1 MTRPIHQLASI
12 PAPRP
17 GAWHK
22 RAHLSASVAVAA
34 SPARFR
40 RTSPQFSLEH
50 STSLILGIAGAA
62 ICVNEFLFLGS
73 LPTRTRTP
81 RILESPSRSL
91 SLEREG
97 ERPREAGC
105 RRDWR
110 DERGGAKGRCR
121 RRRRH
126 GARPGAG
133 GGGGVPD
140 LLQLLRHAAPR
151 RRSRRRRGR
160 GGEGPG
166 GGDAGVD
173 ARGAAAPVPR
183 GAHGH

>member
-1 MTRPIHQLASI
+1 LTRPIDQLASI